1 MRSPARPIA
10 LVFLALAAVL
20 AVAPPAAAAT
30 VPVTLDCQAQ
40 PPIGSP
46 QQFTL
51 STSIDGVAPATVA
64 SGGAFQVTLA
74 TDPITVPGEAGGY
87 RVDRLRDLDLRVPV
101 PQGST
106 FQSATLTGGSNLG
119 PGVPDVFQSEG
130 IVTVRIPG
138 PIPGGAT
145 FQPPA
150 LHLTLTASGDPGTTI
165 NTRLA
170 GTGYADPGLTFTAT
184 VQIGFLT
191 LDVPAACFPNPSP
204 TLTST
209 TIEALPSS

>member
-1 MRSPARPIA
+1 VLIA
-10 LVFLALAAVL
+10 LVAVL

-30 VPVTLDCQAQ
+30 VPVTIDCQAR

-51 STSIDGVAPATVA
+51 STSVDGVAPATVTP
-64 SGGAFQVTLA
+64 GGAFEVTLA
-74 TDPITVPGEAGGY
+74 TDPITVPSEAGGY
-87 RVDRLRDLDLRVPV
+87 RVDRLQGLHLRVPV
-101 PQGST
+101 PRGST

-119 PGVPDVFQSEG
+119 PGVPDAVQSDG
-130 IVTVRIPG
+130 VVTVRIPG

-150 LHLTLTASGDPGTTI
+150 LHLAVTASGDPGTTI
-165 NTRLA
+165 DTRFA
-170 GTGYADPGLTFTAT
+170 GTGYADPGLTLTAT
-184 VQIGFLT
+184 VRIGFLQV
-191 LDVPAACFPNPSP
+191 DVPTACFPNPSP

-209 TIEALPSS
+209 TIGAPPSS